1 MSTGE
6 KNWKCAKCDKQLVLK
21 NTDFFYL
28 GHKFTYDVLN
38 CPQCGKVL
46 IPKELAEGRMAE
58 LEEALEDK

>member
-1 MSTGE
+1 MSSGGRV
-6 KNWKCAKCDKQLVLK
+6 WKCAKCDKQLVLK
-21 NTDFFYL
+21 NTSFFYL

-38 CPQCGKVL
+38 CPQCGQVL